1 MQFRPFL
8 VILLGSTFTVAPHA
22 VAQVAD
28 IEAAH
33 KTPVEAKFLP
43 NGQIRIDVCPSA
55 ARVVGTNDDSIRVSY
70 NAPDGNDS
78 DVKVRIKVEGER
90 AGIKVSGCP
99 RNNFHLNIEVPASS
113 DLYARMF
120 AGQMNVDNLS
130 GNKDVELHFGQ
141 LTMEVGKAEDYRHVE
156 ASVMSGDLQ
165 ASAFNVSKGGLFRS
179 FDQDGPG
186 KFRIHAHVGAG
197 QIDLR

>member
-1 MQFRPFL
+1 MGP
-8 VILLGSTFTVAPHA
+8 
-22 VAQVAD
+22 D
-28 IEAAH
+28 
-33 KTPVEAKFLP
+33 
-43 NGQIRIDVCPSA
+43 
-55 ARVVGTNDDSIRVSY
+55 DDSIRVSY